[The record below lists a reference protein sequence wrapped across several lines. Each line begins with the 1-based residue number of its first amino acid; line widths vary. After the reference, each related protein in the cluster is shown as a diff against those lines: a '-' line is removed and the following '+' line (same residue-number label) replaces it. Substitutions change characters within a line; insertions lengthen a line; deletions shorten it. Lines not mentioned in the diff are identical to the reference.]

1 MMTNIRSKLL
11 PPGSRTWRVQAL
23 KFLVV
28 GVLNTGVDAGLYLAL
43 TRWLGLAALPALA
56 KGISYS
62 AGVVNSYYW
71 NRSWTF
77 RSRAGGLGTVAAFGL
92 ANLAALALNAGAMHL
107 ALNVLGLPEIV
118 AFGAATAAT
127 FSWNF
132 AVNKFVVFRQV
143 PAASP
148 S

>member
-1 MMTNIRSKLL
+1 MTTVRSKWLQL
-11 PPGSRTWRVQAL
+11 GNRTWLIQAL

-43 TRWLGLAALPALA
+43 TRWLGLAALA
-56 KGISYS
+56 KAISYS

-77 RSRAGGLGTVAAFGL
+77 RSRAGGMGTLAAFGL
-92 ANLAALALNAGAMHL
+92 ANLAALALNAGVMHL
-107 ALNVLGLPEIV
+107 GLNVFGLPETV
-118 AFGAATAAT
+118 AFGAATGAT
-127 FSWNF
+127 FAWNF
-132 AVNKFVVFRQV
+132 ALSKVVVFRQA

-148 S
+148 L